1 MNPLRLLSLRTD
13 SHLHVRRSL
22 ACGTKEDALHF
33 DPDRLLSPRHYSD
46 NILSSEPQKPRT
58 STMRRF
64 RGPITRPGSRM
75 RDVYASCRPYP
86 APAGTRKT
94 RLRLVASLLLP
105 LRCLWHLTPCIRTAL
120 KSRSPFTC
128 GLGLD
133 TLLFALSAFTESV
146 STKSFNFDL
155 PHLIIPF
162 LWIYLGAIQT
172 RPLCHT
178 VDHRQKAEERPS
190 KALSGT
196 AFA

>member
-1 MNPLRLLSLRTD
+1 
-13 SHLHVRRSL
+13 
-22 ACGTKEDALHF
+22 
-33 DPDRLLSPRHYSD
+33 
-46 NILSSEPQKPRT
+46 
-58 STMRRF
+58 MRQF
-64 RGPITRPGSRM
+64 RGSITRPGSRM

-86 APAGTRKT
+86 APAGTRKI

-133 TLLFALSAFTESV
+133 PLLFALSAFTESV
-146 STKSFNFDL
+146 SPKSFKFDL

-172 RPLCHT
+172 RHLCRPGDADQQQFVAHGSGDAFKEKNSNPWDSEDFSLYPLQGWGHFHS
-178 VDHRQKAEERPS
+178 D
-190 KALSGT
+190 
-196 AFA
+196 